1 MKTPLIIAGMLFF
14 SFSVISCDKLE
25 KVKEKLSQN
34 NSGQVNP
41 FSANSGDVNRDIIS
55 FNNKVVKM
63 DDEQSDFIKDFQNIL
78 IQMEDYVKNA
88 GANPKASGIMPI
100 FTPSVMLYTRQELK
114 APDVL
119 GKNFQTL
126 VDKMK
131 DTMVR
136 LESLKK
142 ELDTY
147 KQAEDWKDDKGKKV
161 NEIKEKAIQLIKENR
176 TAANDLFTKLSPK
189 ANKAEIEMLKD
200 HPLKTQIIQSKEVME
215 LAQKIIDDSYDV
227 ADMNAYKNKFSHQY
241 EQMEKLY
248 KRNINEKI
256 LSSEKQKE
264 NSYQAFNSSVNDFL
278 GKMRIVQRSL
288 NENSQDLNRDLDNLE
303 REAGYV
309 LDRYNTFVD

>member
-1 MKTPLIIAGMLFF
+1 MKKPLIIAGVLLF

-25 KVKEKLSQN
+25 KVKAKLSQN
-34 NSGQVNP
+34 GTSQVNP
-41 FSANSGDVNRDIIS
+41 FSVNSGDTNRDIIS

-88 GANPKASGIMPI
+88 DANPQFSGIVPI
-100 FTPSVMLYTRQELK
+100 FTPSVMIYTRQELK

-119 GKNFQTL
+119 GKDFQAL

-131 DTMVR
+131 DTMIQ

-161 NEIKEKAIQLIKENR
+161 AEINEKATKLIKGNR
-176 TAANDLFTKLSPK
+176 TAANDLFTRLSPK
-189 ANKAEIEMLKD
+189 SNKAEIEVLKD
-200 HPLKTQIIQSKEVME
+200 HPLKTQIIQSREIME

-227 ADMNAYKNKFSHQY
+227 TDMNAYQNKFSQQY
-241 EQMEKLY
+241 LQMEKLY
-248 KRNINEKI
+248 NRNISEKI
-256 LSSEKQKE
+256 PSSEKQKE
-264 NSYQAFNSSVNDFL
+264 SSYQAFNNSVNDFL
-278 GKMRIVQRSL
+278 GKMRIVQRSM
-288 NENSQDLNRDLDNLE
+288 NENNQELNRNLDNLE